1 MESSFINRESDV
13 ITLQQLRVNQENV
26 LAYNYGETDLIGQG
40 SFGPF
45 FADFVQ
51 DNGPVAVMHI
61 ERSQLAEIVQ
71 QEESNWFSID
81 HENVAKFVANE
92 NTFRFR

>member
-1 MESSFINRESDV
+1 
-13 ITLQQLRVNQENV
+13 
-26 LAYNYGETDLIGQG
+26 
-40 SFGPF
+40 
-45 FADFVQ
+45 
-51 DNGPVAVMHI
+51 MHI